1 MNGTLRII
9 KGIVFIAFGL
19 YGLFFNPDMGPQFI
33 IIFISLLIMSQA
45 IEKLII
51 NYKMK
56 DFSEK
61 LWVTITDNII
71 SILIAVSL
79 LYLVETDNINL
90 LVQIIGSWL
99 ILKSIIGFFTTN
111 KIMGDIKKYYNLF
124 ILVIGLVLI
133 FIPDLITSI
142 SNLLIMLAIIIVG
155 FFNIYI
161 GHTLNKLFKGAT
173 DLRERMQIIS
183 RMNIFK

>member
-1 MNGTLRII
+1 
-9 KGIVFIAFGL
+9 
-19 YGLFFNPDMGPQFI
+19 
-33 IIFISLLIMSQA
+33 
-45 IEKLII
+45 
-51 NYKMK
+51 
-56 DFSEK
+56 
-61 LWVTITDNII
+61 
-71 SILIAVSL
+71 
-79 LYLVETDNINL
+79 
-90 LVQIIGSWL
+90 
-99 ILKSIIGFFTTN
+99 
-111 KIMGDIKKYYNLF
+111 MGDIKKYYNLF

-183 RMNIFK
+183 RMNIFN